1 MKNSVGKGALI
12 LIASGFVC
20 KFFGALFRLPLTNIL
35 GIEGI
40 GVFQMIMSLYSL
52 SLVFV
57 STGVQNGLS
66 KLISSARACGDK
78 DKLGAYLRQALFFSM
93 SLSLAIGL
101 IFAVL
106 SKQIASL
113 QGSINGAISY
123 MLMLVLLPLGALIG
137 VYRGIIQGYENMS
150 PTAISQIIEQ
160 IAKFSFGLLFAYLL
174 SRFGDSKGV
183 FGAFLGI
190 TVSELLALVY
200 LAFVMLK
207 KVRLNLTRVNVKKD
221 FYSTVMPLSL
231 GNAII
236 PLTHAIE
243 ALIVVALLTQAG
255 LSNEVATSLYGLQT
269 GVVGA
274 ILNFPM
280 VIALSVAMALLP
292 KLSYLSTRKDLDGQK
307 IVINNSFNVMW
318 FFLVPLVIGIVAL
331 SRVIYPIIYPNAI
344 KGYLDVAVQLTM
356 LGGISI
362 VLSAIMQLL
371 ISILQAQG
379 FFIYSMYFNIV
390 GGGLKV
396 LAIILLAPIKAI
408 GIFAL
413 PISNIILYSIV
424 SVCALIKLGSLVKV
438 NFFEFL
444 LPILSSAV
452 MFIVV
457 KFMLD
462 LLPNILGVCLSIV
475 AGVIVYFLMA
485 FPLTKSY
492 CEMLILRLKNKKE

>member
-123 MLMLVLLPLGALIG
+123 MLMLVLLPLGGLIG

-292 KLSYLSTRKDLDGQK
+292 KLSYLISLDIPDGDIPFK
-307 IVINNSFNVMW
+307 TLSVIR
-318 FFLVPLVIGIVAL
+318 L
-331 SRVIYPIIYPNAI
+331 S
-344 KGYLDVAVQLTM
+344 
-356 LGGISI
+356 
-362 VLSAIMQLL
+362 
-371 ISILQAQG
+371 
-379 FFIYSMYFNIV
+379 YSN
-390 GGGLKV
+390 LK
-396 LAIILLAPIKAI
+396 
-408 GIFAL
+408 
-413 PISNIILYSIV
+413 
-424 SVCALIKLGSLVKV
+424 
-438 NFFEFL
+438 L
-444 LPILSSAV
+444 LPLG
-452 MFIVV
+452 
-457 KFMLD
+457 L
-462 LLPNILGVCLSIV
+462 NILVS
-475 AGVIVYFLMA
+475 
-485 FPLTKSY
+485 
-492 CEMLILRLKNKKE
+492 